1 MSQLAVVVPAPV
13 RAVLSRFGDVGR
25 TRPTVGGYSNT
36 TFFTTLNGEAVVVKA
51 NSNDRKRADLR
62 RETEFLRYLG
72 ETDLP
77 VPVLRGFGVD
87 DDNEWTVLVIEAIDA
102 EPGTSLIQRGDV
114 DELELCAR
122 QLGSMFSVVHET
134 PIGPLDVPA
143 DADIDLCVRWAFDR
157 SADRRVNG
165 GVAHPSLRVG
175 TSLVHGDA
183 GFHNTLWDEGRLVGL
198 IDWEFAGHGNPLA
211 DAAWI
216 WWSLT
221 FRRASEGVWESFVD
235 GYRSDRMAMIG
246 WSSEAVLELV
256 RAQMF
261 SLLAR
266 TAEGSGAQKEWLRR
280 LEGLSRLRPPELS

>member
-13 RAVLSRFGDVGR
+13 RSVLGRFGTVGR

-36 TFFTTLNGEAVVVKA
+36 TFSTTIDGEPVVVKA
-51 NSNDRKRADLR
+51 NSDPRKRADLR
-62 RETEFLRYLG
+62 RETEFLRWLAT
-72 ETDLP
+72 TDLP

-87 DDNEWTVLVIEAIDA
+87 DDDEWTVLVVDAIDA
-102 EPGTSLIQRGDV
+102 EPGMSLIQRGDV
-114 DELELCAR
+114 DELEVCAR
-122 QLGSMFSVVHET
+122 QLGRMFSVVHDT
-134 PIGPLDVPA
+134 PIGPVDVRA
-143 DADIDLCVRWAFDR
+143 DAGIDLSERWA
-157 SADRRVNG
+157 ADRPSDLQTNVG
-165 GVAHPSLRVG
+165 FVHPALRVG
-175 TSLVHGDA
+175 VSLVHGDA
-183 GFHNTLWDEGRLVGL
+183 GFHNTLWDDGELVSL

-211 DAAWI
+211 DAAWV

-246 WSSEAVLELV
+246 WSPEAVSELV

-266 TAEGSGAQKEWLRR
+266 TTEGSGARKEWLRR
-280 LEGLSRLRPPELS
+280 LEGLSRLEPPELS